1 MKKKFIGLLVCM
13 LLIATVV
20 PTVISLE
27 NSTINPMIPSTSLS
41 SMAADWTQLQKL
53 LASDGEASDQFGLT
67 VALDGD
73 TALIGAPKDAD
84 NGQYSGSA
92 YVFTRTDTT
101 WTLQQK
107 LLASD
112 GEAHDYFGYSV
123 SLSGDTALIGAIGV
137 DSFIGEAY
145 VFIRSGTTWT
155 QQAQL
160 LASDGAV
167 YDQFGCSVSLHE
179 DTALVGSYGHDSNEG
194 SAYVFIRTGTTWTP
208 QAQLLASDG
217 AENDQFGLTVALDG
231 DTALIG
237 AHWEDD
243 NVVYDTGAAYVFTR
257 TGATWSQQQKLL
269 ASDGAAYDEFGLSVS
284 LDGDTALIGAPK
296 NDAASIPGSAYVFIR
311 SGATWAQQDKLVASD
326 GAAPDYFGCSVSV
339 DEDTALIG
347 AFWGDGIATDSGSA
361 YVFIRSGITWTQ
373 QDKLV
378 ASDGEGY
385 EEFGYSVSLHEDT
398 ALIGAF
404 GDDSAKGSA
413 YVFTRGSVNQ
423 PPVAEFTWTPQNPI
437 QSQVITF
444 DASNSYD
451 PDGTITVYE
460 WDWNNDGISDENHT
474 TPTATH
480 VWPEPDT
487 YQVTLKVTDDQG
499 AANTITKTINV
510 SGMTLNIDIKGG
522 FGVKVVITNNG
533 TSDANDIPWQV
544 HVEGGILGRINITVN
559 GSIFKLPAGGT
570 VSVGK
575 LLLFGFGP
583 ITITVKVADEEK
595 TTSGFLFLFF
605 VIGVK

>member
-1 MKKKFIGLLVCM
+1 MKNKIVGILVCI
-13 LLIATVV
+13 LLIATAV
-20 PTVISLE
+20 PAVTSLK
-27 NSTINPMIPSTSLS
+27 NNAINPMIPSISLA
-41 SMAADWTQLQKL
+41 SMAANWTELQKL

-92 YVFTRTDTT
+92 YVFIRVDTT

-137 DSFIGEAY
+137 DSFVGAAY
-145 VFIRSGTTWT
+145 VFTRSDTTWT

-160 LASDGAV
+160 IPSDGAV
-167 YDQFGCSVSLHE
+167 NDQFGCSVSLHG
-179 DTALVGSYGHDSNEG
+179 DTALIGAYGHDSNEG
-194 SAYVFIRTGTTWTP
+194 SAYVFTRTGITWTQ
-208 QAQLLASDG
+208 QARLFASDG
-217 AENDQFGLTVALDG
+217 SVNDQFGLTVALDG

-237 AHWEDD
+237 AHWDEEIDD
-243 NVVYDTGAAYVFTR
+243 DDSGSAYVFIR
-257 TGATWSQQQKLL
+257 TGTTWSQQQKLL

-284 LDGDTALIGAPK
+284 LSGNTVLIGAPK

-311 SGATWAQQDKLVASD
+311 TGTTWTEQQKLFASD

-347 AFWGDGIATDSGSA
+347 AFWGDGIQTDSGSA
-361 YVFIRSGITWTQ
+361 YVFTRSGTTWTEQ
-373 QDKLV
+373 AKLV

-385 EEFGYSVSLHEDT
+385 EEFGYSISLNADT

-413 YVFTRGSVNQ
+413 YVFTRESANQ

-444 DASNSYD
+444 NASNSYD
-451 PDGTITVYE
+451 SDGTITVYE
-460 WDWNNDGISDENHT
+460 WDWNNDGISEENHT

-480 VWPEPDT
+480 VWPQAGT
-487 YQVTLKVTDDQG
+487 YPVTLKVTDDQG
-499 AANTITKTINV
+499 ATNTITKTVNV
-510 SGMTLNIDIKGG
+510 SGITLNIDIKGG
-522 FGVKVVITNNG
+522 LGVKAIITNNG
-533 TSDANDIPWQV
+533 LSDLINVTWQI
-544 HVEGGILGRINITVN
+544 HVEGGILGRINLSVN
-559 GSIFKLPAGGT
+559 GTMGVPAGGSFT
-570 VSVGK
+570 VSTG
-575 LLLFGFGP
+575 LIFGFGL
-583 ITITVKVADEEK
+583 ITITVKVADEEQTAK
-595 TTSGFLFLFF
+595 GTQIIIFSM
-605 VIGVK
+605 VPK